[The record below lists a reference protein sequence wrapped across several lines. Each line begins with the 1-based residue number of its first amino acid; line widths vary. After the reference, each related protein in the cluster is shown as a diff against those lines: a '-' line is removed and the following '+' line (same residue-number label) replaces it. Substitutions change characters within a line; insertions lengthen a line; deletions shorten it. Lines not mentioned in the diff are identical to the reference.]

1 MKIYIGADH
10 AGFEMKEALQAYL
23 KESGEHQVTDL
34 GTFSSDSV
42 DYPVIAREVA
52 EKVFE
57 NEGSRGILVCG
68 SGEGMCMTANK
79 TRGVR
84 AGLADSPERV
94 AATREHNNANVVC
107 IGSRFTDLE
116 TAKQI
121 VDTFLT
127 TEFSPEERHQRR
139 VDLIEG
145 KGSLEV

>member
-10 AGFEMKEALQAYL
+10 AGFEMKEALQDYL
-23 KESGEHQVTDL
+23 KESGHAVTDL

-57 NEGSRGILVCG
+57 NDGSRGVLVCG

-79 TRGVR
+79 TKGVR
-84 AGLADSPERV
+84 AGLADSPER
-94 AATREHNNANVVC
+94 ASATREHNDANIVC
-107 IGSRFTDLE
+107 IGSRFTELE
-116 TAKQI
+116 VAKQI

-127 TEFSPEERHQRR
+127 TEFSSEERHQRR

-145 KGSLEV
+145 KKDLDL